1 MTAMTWFYTGVALIL
16 LELLTPGFVLMFFGI
31 AALLV
36 ALMSWALPAGFMA
49 ATEWWFFGAFS
60 IGSILLLRKWIKNVF
75 TGESDTEG
83 ENGDASFTGN
93 KVVVT
98 VDIRPPM
105 PGKVELNG
113 VSWNAEVESADSAGA
128 DAGAAAIE
136 KGALVEIVRRHN
148 LTLIVKRL
156 A

>member
-1 MTAMTWFYTGVALIL
+1 MGIGLVL
-16 LELLTPGFVLMFFGI
+16 LELLTPGFVLVFFGI

-49 ATEWWFFGAFS
+49 ATEWWFFSVFS
-60 IGSILLLRKWIKNVF
+60 VVSILLLRKWVKNVF
-75 TGESDTEG
+75 TGDKDSDV
-83 ENGDASFTGN
+83 ENGDIYNGH

-98 VDIRPPM
+98 AEIRPPM

-113 VSWNAEVESADSAGA
+113 VSWNAEADGEKTGGA
-128 DAGAAAIE
+128 DAGAESGAIE
-136 KGALVEIVRRHN
+136 KGAVVEVVRRHN
-148 LTLIVKRL
+148 LTLIVKRIQSNN